1 MSAGEIEGFSENLS
15 ASGHYFITMQL
26 QVPTELIEQ
35 RIYLIRGQKVMLD
48 RDLAELYQV
57 QTKNLNKAVK
67 RNIDRFPE
75 DFMFR
80 VAPEEI
86 ESLRFQFGTSNPGR
100 GGRRYLPYVF
110 SEKGV
115 AMLSSVLNSQRAVQ
129 MNIAIVRVFRD
140 ESKAWSTSIKTMI
153 KKSGQ
158 SSTPFASLFPRL
170 RHPSVKSG
178 SPAAI
183 FELHF
188 SYGYRRPNV

>member
-1 MSAGEIEGFSENLS
+1 
-15 ASGHYFITMQL
+15 MQL

-35 RIYLIRGQKVMLD
+35 RIYLIRGHKVMLD

-86 ESLRFQFGTSNPGR
+86 ESLRFQIGTSNHGR

-110 SEKGV
+110 SEQGV
-115 AMLSSVLNSQRAVQ
+115 AMLSSVLNS
-129 MNIAIVRVFRD
+129 
-140 ESKAWSTSIKTMI
+140 K
-153 KKSGQ
+153 
-158 SSTPFASLFPRL
+158 
-170 RHPSVKSG
+170 
-178 SPAAI
+178 
-183 FELHF
+183 
-188 SYGYRRPNV
+188 RPCR